1 MTLHVETLPVGPL
14 QANCYLLADAA
25 TGRAVLVDPGDE
37 GEALAARVVERG
49 LDLDAIWVT
58 HAHLD
63 HAGGIAAVKRAFPAA
78 PIWLHEADQPLY
90 ARVAQQGAS
99 WGIALEQPPA
109 TDRAWGEGDVV
120 ALGAH
125 RFTVVHLPGH
135 APGHVALVGDT
146 IAFVGDVVFAGS
158 IGRTD
163 LPLCDP
169 RAMDAS
175 LKRVAQW
182 PAQLLLHPGHGPTT
196 TVERELRSNPFL
208 MGLARPVGA

>member
-1 MTLHVETLPVGPL
+1 MSLRVETIPVGPL
-14 QANCYLLADAA
+14 QANCYLLADDATRRAA
-25 TGRAVLVDPGDE
+25 LVDPGDD
-37 GEALAARVVERG
+37 GDALVAELARQG
-49 LDLDAIWVT
+49 LALDAIWVT

-63 HAGGIAAVKRAFPAA
+63 HAGGIAAVKRAHPDA
-78 PIWLHEADQPLY
+78 PIWLHDADQPLY

-99 WGIALEQPPA
+99 WGITLEQPPP
-109 TDRAWGEGDVV
+109 TDRAWAEGDRVS
-120 ALGAH
+120 LGAH
-125 RFTVVHLPGH
+125 TFEVVHLPGH
-135 APGHVALVGDT
+135 APGHVALVGET

-163 LPLCDP
+163 LPLSDP

-182 PAQLLLHPGHGPTT
+182 PEALVLHPGHGPAT
-196 TVERELRSNPFL
+196 TVGRELRTNPFL

>member
-1 MTLHVETLPVGPL
+1 MTLRVETIPVGPL
-14 QANCYLLADAA
+14 QANCYLLADES
-25 TGRAVLVDPGDE
+25 TRRAVLVDPGDD
-37 GEALAARVVERG
+37 GDALVALLAERG
-49 LDLDAIWVT
+49 LALDAIWVT

-63 HAGGIAAVKRAFPAA
+63 HAGGIAAVKRAHPDA
-78 PIWLHEADQPLY
+78 PIWLHDADQPLY
-90 ARVAQQGAS
+90 RTVAQQGLK

-109 TDRAWGEGDVV
+109 TDRAWTEGDVV

-135 APGHVALVGDT
+135 APGHVALVGEQL
-146 IAFVGDVVFAGS
+146 AFVGDVVFAGS

-182 PAQLLLHPGHGPTT
+182 SAALVLMPGHGPST